1 MAKHVISTD
10 GAPRAIGPY
19 SQAVRVDNTVY
30 ISGQIP
36 LDPAT
41 MEPVAADIAAQ
52 TTRVFENIAA
62 IVAAAGADMSD
73 IVKLTIYLVDLS
85 AFPVVNDVMARYFE
99 TPYPA
104 RATIGVSALPKGV
117 AVEIDAVLQL
127 PGAATRSASD

>member
-10 GAPRAIGPY
+10 GAPRAIGTY

-73 IVKLTIYLVDLS
+73 IVKLTIYLVDLT

-104 RATIGVSALPKGV
+104 RATVGVNALPKGV

-127 PGAATRSASD
+127 PRAATRSTSD